1 MIVLDTNIVSE
12 LLRPTP
18 APEVE
23 AWLAAQNSATIY
35 FTAVGEAELR
45 HGVAILPTGRRQR
58 ALAEAIE
65 GMLEEDFRDRIL
77 PFDRAAAQAYA
88 AIAAERRAVGRP
100 ISQFDCQIAAI
111 ARAHVAAVA
120 TRNTGD
126 YEGCGIKVIDPWL
139 GLIPARKEWD
149 S

>member
-1 MIVLDTNIVSE
+1 MTVLDTNVVSE
-12 LLRPTP
+12 LLRPAP
-18 APEVE
+18 ATQVE
-23 AWLAAQNSATIY
+23 AWLAAQDGAIVY

-45 HGVAILPTGRRQR
+45 HGVAILPAGRRR
-58 ALAEAIE
+58 TALAKAIE

-77 PFDRAAAQAYA
+77 PFDHAAASAYA
-88 AIAAERRAVGRP
+88 AIAAKRRAAGRP

-111 ARAHVAAVA
+111 ARAHEASVA

-126 YEGCGIKVIDPWL
+126 YEGCGIEVIDPWL
-139 GLIPARKEWD
+139 PTGR